1 MSEGDTGS
9 SKPAAGPTA
18 VTARPTFKQALRDAF
33 ASWWGNGP
41 GDRPKQSPGELA
53 EDRTDMAGMRSLM
66 AADRTLMA
74 WVRTSLSMSSFG
86 FTIYKVLQGF
96 AEAGLHLPHHQT
108 PLVVGLF
115 LTGLGTLAMVMGS
128 VEYAQSV
135 RYLRQFMDIKLAR
148 PAFIMAI
155 LMGLVGLFL
164 FVSIIT
170 KVF

>member
-1 MSEGDTGS
+1 MSEADGES
-9 SKPAAGPTA
+9 AKPAAPPKAVAAKPTL
-18 VTARPTFKQALRDAF
+18 KEALRGAF
-33 ASWWGNGP
+33 SNWWGPGP
-41 GDRPKQSPGELA
+41 VVRPKESSDELA
-53 EDRTDMAGMRSLM
+53 GDRTDMAGMRTLM

-74 WVRTSLSMSSFG
+74 WVRTSLSLSSFG

-128 VEYAQSV
+128 VEYAQA
-135 RYLRQFMDIKLAR
+135 LRELRHFMDIKLTR
-148 PAFIMAI
+148 PAFIMAM

-164 FVSIIT
+164 FFSIVTRI
-170 KVF
+170 